1 MTSCSMVLVAQ
12 AAMRSHPPE
21 SLIGNLHDS
30 SNGLNLRADAPIKI
44 PLCAGLT
51 IVTAISQQT
60 GDYESI
66 KTILSVTDR
75 EVRLK
80 YSSEHMESDLLSN
93 EKPKLKQ
100 TTTFRTIR
108 VEDLANANLYE
119 QQFYE
124 KLPELIFGTTAIGT
138 SAAVLNALKTKGEA
152 EMGIFIAFTGTPSL
166 DRNEHPNVFDNQM
179 VAKIQRVEPT
189 PVLLP
194 LIVNNQ
200 RVQLPAIHAAGDFFG
215 DKTEFFF
222 LDDPANPIALKWRY
236 GIDALSAADAETAK
250 MLGGNPSRDRDSL
263 EVTKITFRCG
273 DARPLSQPG
282 STSDGAATA
291 GPEGKSGSDQ
301 LEKSLATT
309 GNADVYDIY
318 FSFNSDELR
327 EESEPRLKEIAD
339 VLLHHPEWKLNVYG
353 HTDAIGGDAFNL
365 DLSRRR
371 AAAVKNALVS
381 RYHVSSLRLTTAGF
395 GKSRPKDTNDTL
407 EGRARNRRV
416 ELVRQ

>member
-1 MTSCSMVLVAQ
+1 M
-12 AAMRSHPPE
+12 
-21 SLIGNLHDS
+21 IGNLHDS

-66 KTILSVTDR
+66 KTILSVTDQ

-124 KLPELIFGTTAIGT
+124 KLPELIVGTTAVGT

-152 EMGIFIAFTGTPSL
+152 EIGIFIAFTGEPSL
-166 DRNEHPNVFDNQM
+166 DLNVHPNVFDNQM
-179 VAKIQRVEPT
+179 VAKIRRVEPV
-189 PVLLP
+189 PVMLP

-236 GIDALSAADAETAK
+236 GIDALDEVDAETAK

-263 EVTKITFRCG
+263 QVTKITYHCDG
-273 DARPLSQPG
+273 TQLGSQQNSGGGGATSAASG
-282 STSDGAATA
+282 SNSD
-291 GPEGKSGSDQ
+291 SDQ

-318 FSFNSDELR
+318 FTFNSDEIR
-327 EESEPRLKEIAD
+327 EESEPRLKEIAN
-339 VLLHHPEWKLNVYG
+339 VLAHHPEWKLNVRG
-353 HTDAIGGDAFNL
+353 HTDSIGGDSFNL

-371 AAAVKNALVS
+371 AAAVKNALVA
-381 RYHVSSLRLTTAGF
+381 RYHIAALRLTTAGF
-395 GKSRPKDTNDTL
+395 GKSRPRDTNETL